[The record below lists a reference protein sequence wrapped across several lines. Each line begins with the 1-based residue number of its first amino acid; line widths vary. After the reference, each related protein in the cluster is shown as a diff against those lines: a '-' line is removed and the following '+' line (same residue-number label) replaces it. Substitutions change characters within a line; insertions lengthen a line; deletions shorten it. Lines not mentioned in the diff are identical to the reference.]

1 MDNTMDEKDA
11 KVLKLPEIT
20 VFIIACTSLI
30 DLYIYTNAQKLLNY
44 RAPNKNFE
52 SPLSDVRK
60 I

>member
-1 MDNTMDEKDA
+1 MDEKDA